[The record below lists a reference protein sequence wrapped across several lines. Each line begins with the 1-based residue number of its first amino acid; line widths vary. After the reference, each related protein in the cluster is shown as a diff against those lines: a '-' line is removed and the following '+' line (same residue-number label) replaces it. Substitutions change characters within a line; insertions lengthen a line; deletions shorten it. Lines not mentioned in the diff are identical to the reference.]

1 MLRSST
7 GDKKCRQFIEG
18 LPTFELITD
27 HKPLVPILND
37 HSLDKLDN
45 PRILRHRLKMQC
57 YHFKARW
64 VPGKENIDE
73 DALSRAP
80 VDKASAKDELAEGAA
95 SSFTRLS
102 LISAI
107 SGSDAS
113 VLDPV
118 LERIK
123 MAAKK
128 DKQMIELL
136 EIIINGF
143 QNEKCNF
150 SFSLRPIWNMRSQL
164 AIDEK
169 NGMIIAGARV
179 VISAECRQPL
189 LQDLINLH

>member
-1 MLRSST
+1 
-7 GDKKCRQFIEG
+7 
-18 LPTFELITD
+18 
-27 HKPLVPILND
+27 
-37 HSLDKLDN
+37 
-45 PRILRHRLKMQC
+45 
-57 YHFKARW
+57 
-64 VPGKENIDE
+64 
-73 DALSRAP
+73 
-80 VDKASAKDELAEGAA
+80 
-95 SSFTRLS
+95 
-102 LISAI
+102 
-107 SGSDAS
+107 
-113 VLDPV
+113 
-118 LERIK
+118 